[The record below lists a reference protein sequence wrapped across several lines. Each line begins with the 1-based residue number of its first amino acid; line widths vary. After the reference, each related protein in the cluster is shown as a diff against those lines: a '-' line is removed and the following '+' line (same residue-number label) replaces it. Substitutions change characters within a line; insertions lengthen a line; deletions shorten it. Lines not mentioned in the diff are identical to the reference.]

1 MWVLD
6 ICHGLITSLHLILT
20 IKPFKISDAQGF
32 SSSLYNTEL
41 AEAIVSAVAM
51 IFYTID
57 HTVSDS
63 DLSILLL
70 GSTDLIVLVYNTVFT
85 SVGFIQKP
93 IVCCCSS
100 SFPSRSAVSL
110 QFFVYVPITYENVL
124 LLDGSQG

>member
-1 MWVLD
+1 M
-6 ICHGLITSLHLILT
+6 
-20 IKPFKISDAQGF
+20 
-32 SSSLYNTEL
+32 SSLYNTEPD
-41 AEAIVSAVAM
+41 ETIVSAVAM

-100 SFPSRSAVSL
+100 SFPSLSAVSL
-110 QFFVYVPITYENVL
+110 QFFVYVPITYKNVL
-124 LLDGSQG
+124 FLDGSQG